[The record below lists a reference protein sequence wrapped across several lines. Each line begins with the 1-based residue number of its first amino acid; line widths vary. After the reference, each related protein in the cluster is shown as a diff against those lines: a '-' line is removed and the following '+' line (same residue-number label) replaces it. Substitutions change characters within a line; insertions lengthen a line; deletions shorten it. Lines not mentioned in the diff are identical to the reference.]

1 MILFALKLQVARKLV
16 LWQAFSFDHSLIVE
30 KVSSRESFTF
40 KNVIHLIKLMTKSAF
55 ILKLDGLAL
64 LVTDPPNANFT
75 SRISSP
81 ICDPPFIIHKA
92 WYQLCNFKS
101 LKKKSLIRE
110 TKNLSTDAD
119 SSTDTTVGWTKN
131 TQKPNFFEKRKK
143 LSKTEKLK
151 NV

>member
-101 LKKKSLIRE
+101 FTKKNAYGRQRISRPMRKVGPIQFWRGCVIFLFFFFFIFLR
-110 TKNLSTDAD
+110 LSY
-119 SSTDTTVGWTKN
+119 
-131 TQKPNFFEKRKK
+131 
-143 LSKTEKLK
+143 
-151 NV
+151 